1 MKLIDH
7 YLSLEQI
14 VSDTDSFLQEVSE
27 ELRRDRLYRNIRKY
41 GWLAI
46 LLVVLVVGGAMYRE
60 YLKSKT
66 ETAAQLF
73 GTSIIN
79 ALGEKNI
86 DDRISKLQKIN
97 APGDNAKVVIAM
109 LLSAELNGSES
120 PALEKSSL
128 STITEGSSIDAHYR
142 ELFNFKILLGSA
154 ETLSLEERAT
164 AFEALSKPG
173 NPFRLLAEEQLAL
186 IELEQGY
193 IDNAVEKISQIL
205 LDAELTAGLRN
216 RATQMMIALGKDP
229 ELINN

>member
-1 MKLIDH
+1 MKLIDL

-46 LLVVLVVGGAMYRE
+46 LLVVLVVGGATYRE

-142 ELFNFKILLGSA
+142 ELLNFKILLGSA

>member
-27 ELRRDRLYRNIRKY
+27 ELRRDRLYRNLRKY

-46 LLVVLVVGGAMYRE
+46 LLVVLVVGGATYRE

-66 ETAAQLF
+66 ESAAQLF

-142 ELFNFKILLGSA
+142 ELLNFKTLLGSA